1 MSFCFRFQDDSCK
14 SDNLYRGITAC
25 TADQHVHVEGSTDF
39 VSKLINLAEPELN
52 GLRQERH
59 AKTIEIAQK
68 EVLTC
73 IGICLYE
80 RFQRIQQKLREG
92 QQSCDILFLVALKS
106 LKKSYDMSFESKQG
120 ISDLER
126 LCQEFDE
133 EDRRKLEKAQK
144 KRDKKSKQQLKK
156 KKDQDKVEPGNDQT
170 DGIARTGVCVK
181 VEPCLKNQPENE
193 AKSRSRSSSSSGS
206 SGSTSSLNKICS
218 VNKNFDAAGE
228 GEKNDDES
236 NHCDENV
243 NSFNKSVVES
253 RVSSSVSHDRKN
265 DAKVSSDVPP
275 QQTSASRLSC
285 VTSVCRKTTKIPP
298 PESFSILS
306 LERMLDG
313 SDGQDELD
321 DSHEEGIPIEE
332 IRNFQ
337 ARQSDVSQQRAEL
350 RKNLRQRFAQLCVNG
365 L

>member
-106 LKKSYDMSFESKQG
+106 LKKSYDMYFESKQG

-170 DGIARTGVCVK
+170 DGIARITTVMRTSTRSTRASLNRASVVQFRTTGKMTPKFQVTFH
-181 VEPCLKNQPENE
+181 
-193 AKSRSRSSSSSGS
+193 RSR
-206 SGSTSSLNKICS
+206 LLRRVCL
-218 VNKNFDAAGE
+218 A
-228 GEKNDDES
+228 
-236 NHCDENV
+236 
-243 NSFNKSVVES
+243 S
-253 RVSSSVSHDRKN
+253 RACAERRPKYLRRNRSVS
-265 DAKVSSDVPP
+265 
-275 QQTSASRLSC
+275 
-285 VTSVCRKTTKIPP
+285 
-298 PESFSILS
+298 
-306 LERMLDG
+306 
-313 SDGQDELD
+313 
-321 DSHEEGIPIEE
+321 
-332 IRNFQ
+332 
-337 ARQSDVSQQRAEL
+337 
-350 RKNLRQRFAQLCVNG
+350 
-365 L
+365 